1 MSASTS
7 SAGVDRE
14 RGYSPVEGVY
24 ELHADAADAVT
35 DLYAREELQR
45 RRERTEAAIRRA
57 EETCCD

>member
-1 MSASTS
+1 MSTSTS

-14 RGYSPVEGVY
+14 GGFSPVEGVHDM
-24 ELHADAADAVT
+24 HADAADAVT